1 MPPDEQKHFNK
12 IKLEK
17 LRKIED
23 KQERFRIEVIVLHV
37 MSD

>member
-17 LRKIED
+17 KTALRLKKNKKDSGLNNKI
-23 KQERFRIEVIVLHV
+23 
-37 MSD
+37 

>member
-17 LRKIED
+17 KNCTKIEE
-23 KQERFRIEVIVLHV
+23 KQERFRIK
-37 MSD
+37 